1 MKIQRILTSQLAIG
15 FTLISL
21 NSSFAVSPS
30 PFPTPTRNSVPSPTT
45 SPVATPSA
53 SPSPAAL
60 PLPSPIPAIYS
71 DTKVPQI
78 RSLTTSVEKMPGL
91 FNLKVQMIVRVHR
104 NTLNSINITLAPR
117 NSASAPVDPIFQA
130 PCTKLGP
137 IATSALSATGEL
149 ASLQTRTVDSDW
161 YLETY
166 AFTSTTKLATN
177 QDICIGDYVIT
188 ALNLVDAAKHTLS
201 ITANLASTATTKN
214 NLNDVAAQQSNIW
227 ANHIELAS
235 CPQAINANGTT
246 TTVPGKTTV
255 VSGKTVQLP
264 PTTTTV
270 APNTAITLRTTCD
283 QTIDFARAYLS
294 ILASTSIANQ
304 GVINSV
310 GTSSLPVVD
319 YATQTKAVMAE
330 NEKLKSQQDSML
342 KQIDFLKKEVQI
354 LISGGK
360 PPVDPAATPA
370 PSTSSTP
377 AGGVDYPARI
387 KALQAQIDSLTKQNA
402 ALQSRNVG
410 GAPRATSSS
419 STAPRSSNSN
429 LPAKKQA
436 VMPSA
441 KPKITVKKPTKQ
453 NRFPT
458 PTSSW
463 HHRNGQNGNPNW
475 RQSGRATPRPS
486 LKN

>member
-1 MKIQRILTSQLAIG
+1 MKIQRIATTWLAFG
-15 FTLISL
+15 FALISV
-21 NSSFAVSPS
+21 NSTFAVTPSASPA
-30 PFPTPTRNSVPSPTT
+30 PSA
-45 SPVATPSA
+45 SPSA
-53 SPSPAAL
+53 SPSPAAA

-78 RSLTTSVEKMPGL
+78 RSLTTSTTKAAGL
-91 FNLKVQMIVRVHR
+91 FNLNVQMIVRVHR
-104 NTLNSINITLAPR
+104 NTLNSINITLTPR
-117 NSASAPVDPIFQA
+117 NSANAPVDPIFQA

-137 IATSALSATGEL
+137 ISASALSPTGEL
-149 ASLQTRTVDSDW
+149 ASLQSRTIDSDW

-177 QDICIGDYVIT
+177 QDICTGDYVIT

-255 VSGKTVQLP
+255 IQGKTVQLP

-270 APNTAITLRTTCD
+270 APNTAVTLRTTCD

-294 ILASTSIANQ
+294 IIASTSIASQ
-304 GVINSV
+304 GVINSS

-330 NEKLKSQQDSML
+330 NEKLKSEQDRMT

-360 PPVDPAATPA
+360 PPADPAATPA
-370 PSTSSTP
+370 PSSSSAP
-377 AGGVDYPARI
+377 SAGGIDYPARI
-387 KALQAQIDSLTKQNA
+387 KALQAQVDSLTKQNA
-402 ALQSRNVG
+402 ALAARGATVPAPNKTVPRMTPPNTSANQ
-410 GAPRATSSS
+410 GAPR
-419 STAPRSSNSN
+419 STNQQFPTKR
-429 LPAKKQA
+429 PIT
-436 VMPSA
+436 VPSA
-441 KPKITVKKPTKQ
+441 KPKLTPQMPSNQ
-453 NRFPT
+453 NRLPT
-458 PTSSW
+458 PSASR
-463 HHRNGQNGNPNW
+463 HHRYGQGGTPNW
-475 RQSGRATPRPS
+475 RYSGKATPRPS
-486 LKN
+486 AKN